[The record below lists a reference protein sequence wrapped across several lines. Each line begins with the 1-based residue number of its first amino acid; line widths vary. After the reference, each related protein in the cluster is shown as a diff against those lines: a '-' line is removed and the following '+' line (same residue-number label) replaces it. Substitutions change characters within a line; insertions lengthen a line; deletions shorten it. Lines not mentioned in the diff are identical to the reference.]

1 MKDWTGN
8 KTSVFNS
15 LGARNCAIGQR
26 EDNDFYATD
35 PNAITALLKAKQLQ
49 GGIYECACGAGHL
62 SEELLR
68 HGYTVYSTDLINRNY
83 GISGVDFLTVKSMP
97 DNCRTILTN
106 PPYKYAVPFISH
118 AISLIPTD
126 GEAIFLLNITALSGK
141 QRFKDFYSKGF
152 LKEVYIFKGRI
163 VCAKN
168 GDFTRATTSA
178 VNYAWFVFSNTSNS
192 HSTKIFWI

>member
-26 EDNDFYATD
+26 ESSDYYATD
-35 PNAITALLKAKQLQ
+35 PSAVAALLNAKQLQ

-62 SEELLR
+62 SEELLL
-68 HGYTVYSTDLINRNY
+68 HGYTVYSTDLIDRGY
-83 GISGVDFLTVKSMP
+83 GISGVDFLSVDCMP

-106 PPYKYAVPFISH
+106 PPYKYAVPFIHH
-118 AISLIPTD
+118 AISLLPAD

-141 QRFKDFYSKGF
+141 QRFNDFYSKGL

-168 GDFTRATTSA
+168 GDFARATTGA
-178 VNYAWFVFSNTSNS
+178 VNYAWFVFSNTPSSNP
-192 HSTKIFWI
+192 KIFWI